1 MYDNLKKSI
10 AYTLT
15 SNFPQLMP
23 FLIYVIFRIPLA
35 FSTILILVVDVGC
48 DVFPSISLAYER
60 AESAV
65 MKRPPRSR
73 KVHLWSYRVCMRY
86 ERVEHRGAC
95 VYVLIRL
102 TGAPHYLANDL
113 LFLL

>member
-73 KVHLWSYRVCMRY
+73 KVRTFDAAQYLASRVRC
-86 ERVEHRGAC
+86 ERVSAVPART
-95 VYVLIRL
+95 LLTRL
-102 TGAPHYLANDL
+102 DRSASLPGK
-113 LFLL
+113 

>member
-10 AYTLT
+10 AYTLS
-15 SNFPQLMP
+15 SNFPQLIP
-23 FLIYVIFRIPLA
+23 FLLYIIFRIPLA
-35 FSTILILVVDVGC
+35 FATILILVVDVGC

-73 KVHLWSYRVCMRY
+73 KVR
-86 ERVEHRGAC
+86 A
-95 VYVLIRL
+95 
-102 TGAPHYLANDL
+102 
-113 LFLL
+113 

>member
-15 SNFPQLMP
+15 SNFPQIIP
-23 FLIYVIFRIPLA
+23 FMLYIVFRIPLA
-35 FSTILILVVDVGC
+35 FSTILILITDVGC
-48 DVFPSISLAYER
+48 DVLPSISLAYER

-73 KVHLWSYRVCMRY
+73 KVRR
-86 ERVEHRGAC
+86 
-95 VYVLIRL
+95 
-102 TGAPHYLANDL
+102 T
-113 LFLL
+113 

>member
-10 AYTLT
+10 AYTLS
-15 SNFPQLMP
+15 SNFPQLIP
-23 FLIYVIFRIPLA
+23 FLLYIIFRIPLA
-35 FSTILILVVDVGC
+35 FATILILVVDVGC

-73 KVHLWSYRVCMRY
+73 KAKDASHRPARTYSR
-86 ERVEHRGAC
+86 ERSPRNA
-95 VYVLIRL
+95 
-102 TGAPHYLANDL
+102 
-113 LFLL
+113 